1 MRRATFVVMSA
12 WIIASLNGFPTA
24 AKAGGYYGQDRVWH
38 SESCCY
44 RKIVRHE
51 RSVRYVPAGPAG
63 YVEPHRVV
71 QVLAP
76 PDPLLYDSALVGFVS
91 DSMVCYRRLFTV
103 NNGLGGW
110 RWVSKITCY

>member
-1 MRRATFVVMSA
+1 MRRAAFAVLSVCVS
-12 WIIASLNGFPTA
+12 ASLNGYPSA
-24 AKAGGYYGQDRVWH
+24 AVAGGYHGYDRVWY

-51 RSVRYVPAGPAG
+51 RRVGYVPVGIGA
-63 YVEPHRVV
+63 YIEPHRVV

-91 DSMVCYRRLFTV
+91 DHMVCTRRLFTAD
-103 NNGLGGW
+103 NGLGGW
-110 RWVSKITCY
+110 RWVSKIICY